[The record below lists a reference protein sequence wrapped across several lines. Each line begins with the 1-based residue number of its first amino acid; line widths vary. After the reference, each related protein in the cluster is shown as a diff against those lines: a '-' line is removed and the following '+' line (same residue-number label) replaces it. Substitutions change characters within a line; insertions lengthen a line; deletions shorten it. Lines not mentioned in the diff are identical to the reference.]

1 MSQRSNIDGVDYL
14 IGDSKELKAELIKAL
29 GNSNAKIDF
38 LMIDGDHT
46 YEGVKADFEIYSKF
60 VRKGGVIAFHDI
72 IDTPLHRELFCRVDK
87 FWNEIKDG
95 KEHDEFI
102 EGSDWGGIGI
112 LWI

>member
-1 MSQRSNIDGVDYL
+1 MKRKGKKPTDEQKEW
-14 IGDSKELKAELIKAL
+14 IG
-29 GNSNAKIDF
+29 F
-38 LMIDGDHT
+38 LNT
-46 YEGVKADFEIYSKF
+46 YEGVKADFELYSKF

-102 EGSDWGGIGI
+102 ENSDWGGIGI